1 MTPMAEPTIAGG
13 RSWTFD
19 APVVACAFEQNGI
32 GAFAC
37 GDGSLRIFVDEQEPQ
52 AINVHTGAILALG
65 VHPKAGFLSGG
76 DDGRLVHTIPGG
88 ESRVLFE
95 QKGKWIE
102 NIAASEATSLVAFTL
117 GKDVVVL
124 DGAGATVA
132 RYPHASTATG
142 VAFDPKGRR
151 LAVSHYNGAS
161 LWWTKSSTQTPS
173 LLNWKGSHLGIIWS
187 PDGKFVVT
195 GMQESAL
202 HGWRVEDA
210 ADMRMSGYP
219 SKVRSMAWEH
229 RGKVLMTAG
238 APQVIGWPFTGRNG
252 PMGREPLEIGPDSE
266 ALVQVVA
273 THPEFD
279 LVAAGM
285 SDGTVWMQWIGE
297 EEAGTVARNLP
308 PISCMAFSPDGS
320 SLAVGTEEGFV
331 AVLDA
336 A

>member
-1 MTPMAEPTIAGG
+1 MSEPTIAGG
-13 RSWTFD
+13 RSWTID
-19 APVVACAFEQNGI
+19 APVTACAFDPQGI

-37 GDGSLRIFVDEQEPQ
+37 GDGTLRFFVDEGEPQ
-52 AINVHTGAILALG
+52 AAQVHAGAILALA
-65 VHPKAGFLSGG
+65 VHPQGGFLTGG
-76 DDGRLVHTIPGG
+76 DDGRLMLTQPGTD
-88 ESRVLFE
+88 SRVLVE

-102 NIAASEATSLVAFTL
+102 HIAVSEASSLVAFTQ

-142 VAFDPKGRR
+142 VALDPKGRR

-161 LWWTKSSTQTPS
+161 LWWTKSSTQTPT
-173 LLNWKGSHLGIIWS
+173 LLTWKGSHLGVTWS

-219 SKVRSMAWEH
+219 SRVRSMAWEN

-266 ALVQVVA
+266 ALVQLVA

-285 SDGTVWMQWIGE
+285 SDGKVWMQWIGE
-297 EEAGTVARNLP
+297 DEAGTVARNLP
-308 PISCMAFSPDGS
+308 AISCMAFSPDGS

-331 AVLDA
+331 AVIDA